1 MITEE
6 IEEGQYS
13 FDGCYYQAKRSN
25 YLKRHK
31 IIKHPTMNE
40 SESKEALE
48 NTYRDTEAS
57 SIVKDCEVEIEDD
70 VVEDDVLEDDT
81 DDEYYVK
88 TNTV

>member
-1 MITEE
+1 
-6 IEEGQYS
+6 
-13 FDGCYYQAKRSN
+13 
-25 YLKRHK
+25 
-31 IIKHPTMNE
+31 MNE

-88 TNTV
+88 TNTVQAEQNNGNLNRVSKIPEEMEGQ